1 MHTTEGNGSLKE
13 MIDAKDGLD
22 VGYKQ
27 TYNMTNYA
35 DVYGNMFAVTDKC

>member
-1 MHTTEGNGSLKE
+1 MYTTEQNGSLKE

-22 VGYKQ
+22 VGYEQ